1 MDYTLSYPAA
11 KSNVGPPVLHQ
22 GKSAFGSLLVSVF
35 FMVQNTESELIHIQP
50 EFSHIN
56 MEIHGENPTVHRRK
70 LAAEA
75 SGFPIIG
82 AQGSPRSA
90 IQQRWKS
97 SKLWTRLDRHFQQG
111 FSILRAAWKWWVRW
125 VVACVDTWIKIFQKK
140 DVLEGPGCSK
150 RKVEKNIFCKN
161 DMKNH
166 LSIPPCFW
174 YASART
180 VLALP

>member
-1 MDYTLSYPAA
+1 MDDTLSYPAA
-11 KSNVGPPVLHQ
+11 KSNVGPPPRKICLWI
-22 GKSAFGSLLVSVF
+22 AFGIRLFHGPKHWKWVNPHPPRVF
-35 FMVQNTESELIHIQP
+35 PQSYGNP
-50 EFSHIN
+50 WWKSHSSS
-56 MEIHGENPTVHRRK
+56 TK
-70 LAAEA
+70 AEA

-97 SKLWTRLDRHFQQG
+97 SKLWTRLGRHCKQG

-125 VVACVDTWIKIFQKK
+125 AVAWVDTWIKIFQEKE